1 MKQSSPAPV
10 LLGFA
15 LPRAGAAG
23 FLKRALPMPRV
34 VGNQSAARRVEACA
48 HARLHLAMCHAK
60 SDPNENRPASA
71 LLCRYREPGVGKLG
85 NHLRD
90 GPRLREAGRF
100 CAGQGAGSC
109 RRDDSDARTQSK
121 SLLCE
126 EGLTSG
132 KRSSRLGGFTPGLGL
147 VVLRPK
153 LDSIRNC
160 TSLSGGGGGLTAGVE
175 LFPFIEKRQALEL
188 WEQRLANLAV
198 WLIVAVTRGY
208 SYGA

>member
-1 MKQSSPAPV
+1 MGKE
-10 LLGFA
+10 
-15 LPRAGAAG
+15 LPRAGAAVH
-23 FLKRALPMPRV
+23 LLMPRV

-48 HARLHLAMCHAK
+48 HARLYLAMCHAE
-60 SDPNENRPASA
+60 SDPNENRPANA
-71 LLCRYREPGVGKLG
+71 LLCRYREPRVGKLG

-132 KRSSRLGGFTPGLGL
+132 IKVIPPWGLHPG
-147 VVLRPK
+147 
-153 LDSIRNC
+153 SFERN
-160 TSLSGGGGGLTAGVE
+160 
-175 LFPFIEKRQALEL
+175 
-188 WEQRLANLAV
+188 
-198 WLIVAVTRGY
+198 
-208 SYGA
+208 